1 MSTGVHNGTATG
13 GAPPYTQTMRTT
25 YVNAIIAALSI
36 IAAGAVGLLA
46 PVTTPSGWF
55 ILAAVATAPA
65 LVFIHYL
72 RRPPQTMSESIKE
85 AIR

>member
-1 MSTGVHNGTATG
+1 MTGDAL
-13 GAPPYTQTMRTT
+13 PYTQAMKTS

-72 RRPPQTMSESIKE
+72 RRPAPTMSESIKE

>member
-1 MSTGVHNGTATG
+1 
-13 GAPPYTQTMRTT
+13 MRIS
-25 YVNAIIAALSI
+25 VNATIAALSLI
-36 IAAGAVGLLA
+36 TAGAFGLLA

-65 LVFIHYL
+65 LVFMHYSK
-72 RRPPQTMSESIKE
+72 RPTQTISQSIQQ

>member
-1 MSTGVHNGTATG
+1 MTTA
-13 GAPPYTQTMRTT
+13 
-25 YVNAIIAALSI
+25 YVNATIAALSI

-55 ILAAVATAPA
+55 VLAVAATASP
-65 LVFIHYL
+65 LVLMHYYWS
-72 RRPPQTMSESIKE
+72 RPTQILSGSIQK

>member
-1 MSTGVHNGTATG
+1 MT
-13 GAPPYTQTMRTT
+13 TT
-25 YVNAIIAALSI
+25 YVNATIAALSI

-55 ILAAVATAPA
+55 VLAAAATAPP
-65 LVFIHYL
+65 LVFM
-72 RRPPQTMSESIKE
+72 RFWKRPVQTTSESIQE